1 MVGRSL
7 AVVTDLLSS
16 SKSEF
21 EALDGFRVQSTSEA
35 GARAI
40 DQGRDRKQGTRDMRA
55 RLGATAVAAMM
66 VFSSAAADAGATA
79 EDVVDRETL
88 KVFVQTAK
96 AHLEGIS
103 DLNEIARL
111 RVTLRTEGDWKSGET
126 FLTILFRNGD
136 CFIHGTDPA
145 AESKNLAGVEDD
157 NGLKVVEKLLEAAA
171 DGGGFV
177 EYADGGPQTAY
188 AVEYTSGMTG
198 RTLVLVGGHSQDV
211 SHIPITIT
219 ELPRPAVTASEVVD
233 KDTLITFVEEAA
245 KAYRGAVR
253 SDDYSGLV
261 GTKNALREEG
271 GHWKDGSV
279 YVWIVS
285 SDGIVVFHGGQ
296 RHREGMPA
304 PLHLVDVNGV
314 QFMQEL
320 LDMAHRGGGF
330 LKYRF
335 DNPAIDGD
343 EETGSPKIGYATGF
357 PVLESDQMVVVGS
370 GIYLTDE

>member
-1 MVGRSL
+1 MR
-7 AVVTDLLSS
+7 T
-16 SKSEF
+16 
-21 EALDGFRVQSTSEA
+21 RI
-35 GARAI
+35 GAA
-40 DQGRDRKQGTRDMRA
+40 
-55 RLGATAVAAMM
+55 AVAAMM
-66 VFSSAAADAGATA
+66 AFASAAADARATA

-88 KVFVQTAK
+88 KGFVQTAK
-96 AHLEGIS
+96 AHLEGIT

-126 FLTILFRNGD
+126 FLTILFKNGD
-136 CFIHGTDPA
+136 CFIHGADPA

-171 DGGGFV
+171 EGGGFV

-198 RTLVLVGGHSQDV
+198 RTFVVVGGYSQDV
-211 SHIPITIT
+211 SHVPITIT

-233 KDTLITFVEEAA
+233 KDTLIAFVEEAA
-245 KAYRGAVR
+245 KAYRGAVM
-253 SDDYSGLV
+253 SDNYSGLV

-285 SDGIVVFHGGQ
+285 SEGIVVFHGGQ
-296 RHREGMPA
+296 RHREGKPA
-304 PLHLVDVNGV
+304 PVHLVDVNGV
-314 QFMQEL
+314 QFLQEL
-320 LDMAHRGGGF
+320 IDMAHRGGGF
-330 LKYRF
+330 LEYHF